1 MNALRYIRSGLA
13 LCLLLLLTA
22 CATTST
28 TKEGAT
34 GIDRK
39 QFMMLSSDEVNNA
52 SAQQYKATLAEDRKK
67 GTLNRDPAAV
77 ERVNRVSRNL
87 IKQVGVFRS
96 DAPGWKWE
104 INVESNKELNAYC
117 APGGKIMVFT
127 GLLDKLQ
134 LSDDELAAVIGHEMA
149 HALREHGREQ
159 MSEVY
164 AQQMGLGLIGILA
177 GMDSRDQALMQI
189 AGTTLITLPHS
200 RQHEKEADI
209 IGLELAARAGYNPN
223 AAITLWQKMQREG
236 GGSGPSFLSTHPS
249 GKDRIAELQKKIPRV
264 MPLYEAAKNKS

>member
-1 MNALRYIRSGLA
+1 MKVLRYIRSGLA
-13 LCLLLLLTA
+13 LCFFLLLTA

-34 GIDRK
+34 GVDRK
-39 QFMMLSSDEVNNA
+39 QFMMLSSDKVNQA
-52 SAQQYKATLAEDRKK
+52 SAQQYHDTIEKDRKK
-67 GTLNRDPAAV
+67 GVLNRDPAAF
-77 ERVNRVSRNL
+77 ERVNRISRNL

-104 INVESNKELNAYC
+104 VNVESNKELNAYC

-127 GLLDKLQ
+127 GLMEKLQ
-134 LSDDELAAVIGHEMA
+134 LTDDELAAVIGHEMA

-164 AQQMGLGLIGILA
+164 AQQMGLGLIGVLA
-177 GMDSRDQALMQI
+177 GMDSQQQALMQGAAAVI
-189 AGTTLITLPHS
+189 VTLPHS
-200 RQHEKEADI
+200 RAHEKEADI

-223 AAITLWQKMQREG
+223 AAITLWQKMQSAG
-236 GGSGPSFLSTHPS
+236 GGSGPGFLSTHPS
-249 GKDRIAELQKKIPRV
+249 GKDRIAALRSKIPRV
-264 MPLYEAAKNKS
+264 MPLYEAAKRG